1 MLEERNRASSTMR
14 DSIRALIRFLN
25 LVEGEELPLTWGM
38 LISCI
43 RILSILD
50 KNGLCPNVIYAD
62 SSSQAFFVIKK
73 GRVCVDIVAEPEKF
87 TLTVRE
93 DHETAGPYKYVIASG
108 MEQEEI
114 ERAVRGA
121 LSFLG

>member
-1 MLEERNRASSTMR
+1 ML
-14 DSIRALIRFLN
+14 DSIRALIRFLD
-25 LVEGEELPLTWGM
+25 LVEGDRLPLTWEM

-43 RILSILD
+43 RILSVLD
-50 KNGLCPNVIYAD
+50 RNGLCPNVIYTD

-87 TLTVRE
+87 TLSVRE
-93 DHETAGPYKYVIASG
+93 ETDSTGPYRYVIASG

-114 ERAVRGA
+114 ERAVRSA